1 MKDKSN
7 HLQMLFYTDLIEY
20 NPPPFTLTR
29 GSQDNI
35 RSKLRS

>member
-20 NPPPFTLTR
+20 NPPSLLQGVPSTIL
-29 GSQDNI
+29 GLN
-35 RSKLRS
+35 